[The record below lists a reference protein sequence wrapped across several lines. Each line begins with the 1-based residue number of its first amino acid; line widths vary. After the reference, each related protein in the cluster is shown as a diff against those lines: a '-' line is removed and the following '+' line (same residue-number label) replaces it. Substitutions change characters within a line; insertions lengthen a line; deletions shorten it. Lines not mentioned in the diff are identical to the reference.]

1 MGFNKISTNPKR
13 LFMMKKI
20 SPKLTALL
28 LSFSAFSALAE
39 QTVDIEIRG
48 IKGERAIRNTELNV
62 ELINKEEMDGSDRY
76 KQLVTDAVDKGL
88 RVFGYYDSSVT
99 FELKKRKGE
108 RDLLIA
114 HVTPG
119 EPTRI
124 AGTDVKIEGEAAQDE
139 AFEALRKDLPK
150 DGELVEHQKYDDYK
164 SSISSLALARGYLDG
179 EFVVS
184 RLEISPETHQAWWRM
199 LFDSGVRYHY
209 GEIKFSN
216 SQIREDY
223 LQNMLKIKPGEPYL
237 VSQLSELTNDFSS
250 TNWFSSVLLQP
261 HVDEKNKVVD
271 LDVLMHPR
279 KKNAM
284 ELGVGFATDTGPHLQ
299 IGWTKPW
306 INDRGHSFRT
316 NLYVSSPKQ
325 TLEATYKI
333 PLLKNPLNYYYE
345 YSTGLE
351 NEDKNDTK
359 TTAITFA
366 GLRYWNNDEGWQYF
380 AGVRARYDKF
390 TQADINDK
398 TLLVYPTGGF
408 NRTRLRGGMF
418 PTWGDS
424 QKITADVAYK
434 GLLSDASFF
443 KVQASTG
450 WIRTY
455 AENHRIVT
463 RAEIG
468 YLNTKDINK
477 IPPALRFFAGGDRS
491 VRGYGYKKISPKDRN
506 GKLIGGSRLL
516 TGSFEYQYQVYPS
529 WWGATFVD
537 AGLAANRFS
546 SEEMRYGAGVG
557 VRWASPVGAIKFDI
571 ATPIRDK
578 DNSKN
583 IQFYIG
589 LGTEI

>member
-1 MGFNKISTNPKR
+1 
-13 LFMMKKI
+13 MKKI

>member
-1 MGFNKISTNPKR
+1 
-13 LFMMKKI
+13 MKK
-20 SPKLTALL
+20 SPLKLTALL
-28 LSFSAFSALAE
+28 LSLSAWPVFAE
-39 QTVDIEIRG
+39 QTVDIDIQG
-48 IKGERAIRNTELNV
+48 IKGERAIRNTALNV
-62 ELINKEEMDGSDRY
+62 ELISKEEMDGSDRY
-76 KQLVTDAVDKGL
+76 KQLVIDAVDKGL

-114 HVTPG
+114 HVKPG

-124 AGTDVKIEGEAAQDE
+124 AGVEVKIEGEAAQDE
-139 AFEALRKDLPK
+139 HFEALRKNLPK
-150 DGELVEHQKYDDYK
+150 EGELVEHQKYDEYK
-164 SSISSLALARGYLDG
+164 SSISTLALARGYLDG
-179 EFVVS
+179 KFSVS
-184 RLEISPETHQAWWRM
+184 RLEISPETYQAWWRM

-209 GEIKFSN
+209 GEITFN
-216 SQIREDY
+216 NTQIREDY

-237 VSQLSELTNDFSS
+237 LSQLSTLSNDFSS

-261 HVDEKNKVVD
+261 QVDEENKVVN
-271 LDVLMHPR
+271 LEVLMYPR

-299 IGWTKPW
+299 IGWTRPW

-325 TLEATYKI
+325 TLEAVYKI

-345 YSTGLE
+345 FSGGVE
-351 NEDKNDTK
+351 NEDDNDTK
-359 TTAITFA
+359 TTTITLA
-366 GLRYWNNDEGWQYF
+366 GLRYWNNDAGWQYF

-424 QKITADVAYK
+424 QKITVDVAYK

-455 AENHRIVT
+455 AENHRIIT

-468 YLNTKDINK
+468 YLHTKDIHK

-491 VRGYGYKKISPKDRN
+491 VRGYGYKKISPRDQN
-506 GKLIGGSRLL
+506 NKLVGGSRLL

-546 SEEMRYGAGVG
+546 NEELRYGAGVG

-578 DNSKN
+578 DDSKN

>member
-1 MGFNKISTNPKR
+1 
-13 LFMMKKI
+13 MKKHLL
-20 SPKLTALL
+20 KLTALL
-28 LSFSAFSALAE
+28 LCFPAFSVFAE

-48 IKGERAIRNTELNV
+48 IRGERAIRNTKLNV
-62 ELINKEEMDGSDRY
+62 GLINKEEMDGSDRY
-76 KQLVTDAVDKGL
+76 KQLVTEAVDKGL
-88 RVFGYYDSSVT
+88 RVFGYYDSSVS
-99 FELKKRKGE
+99 FELKKRKSR

-114 HVTPG
+114 HVKPG
-119 EPTRI
+119 EPSRI

-139 AFEALRKDLPK
+139 NFQALRKNLPK
-150 DGELVEHQKYDDYK
+150 EGELVEHQKYDDYK
-164 SSISSLALARGYLDG
+164 SSISTLALARGYLDG
-179 EFVVS
+179 KFTVS

-209 GEIKFSN
+209 GEIKFSR
-216 SQIREDY
+216 SQIRDDY
-223 LQNMLKIKPGEPYL
+223 LQNMLKIQRGDPYL
-237 VSQLSELTNDFSS
+237 LTQLSGLTNDFSS
-250 TNWFSSVLLQP
+250 TGWFGSVLLQP
-261 HVDEKNKVVD
+261 HVDEQNKVVN
-271 LDVLMHPR
+271 LEVLLNPR
-279 KKNAM
+279 KKNAV

-306 INDRGHSFRT
+306 INNRGHSFRT

-325 TLEATYKI
+325 TLEASYKI

-345 YSTGLE
+345 FSGGLE

-359 TTAITFA
+359 TTAITLA
-366 GLRYWNNDEGWQYF
+366 GLRYWNNNEGWQYF

-390 TQADINDK
+390 TQADIDDK

-408 NRTRLRGGMF
+408 NRTRLRGGIF

-424 QKITADVAYK
+424 QKITVDVAYK
-434 GLLSDASFF
+434 GLLSDVSFY

-455 AENHRIVT
+455 AENHRIIT

-468 YLNTKDINK
+468 YLHTKDINK
-477 IPPALRFFAGGDRS
+477 IPPTLRFFAGGDRS
-491 VRGYGYKKISPKDRN
+491 VRGYGYKKISPKDHN
-506 GKLIGGSRLL
+506 NKLVGGSRLL
-516 TGSFEYQYQVYPS
+516 AGSFEYQYQVYPA

-537 AGLAANRFS
+537 TGLAANNFS
-546 SEEMRYGAGVG
+546 NEALRYGAGVG